1 MYFLFAI
8 YYFKFWSICFFSSCL
23 FFKEREKDIMQP
35 GREVGRNWE
44 KLWGGKNCDQNRL
57 YEKFCFF
64 NKLKKTCLPNP
75 NKLYKSIHLSTYLRT
90 LVIFKLLTANSS
102 QVRIPRTSLS
112 SILILISKNETE
124 IELYSHIFCFVLSGA
139 LRKSP
144 KVMLSVDQS
153 GHHEPALFHNSE
165 NSDNSDQ

>member
-1 MYFLFAI
+1 M
-8 YYFKFWSICFFSSCL
+8 
-23 FFKEREKDIMQP
+23 
-35 GREVGRNWE
+35 
-44 KLWGGKNCDQNRL
+44 
-57 YEKFCFF
+57 
-64 NKLKKTCLPNP
+64 
-75 NKLYKSIHLSTYLRT
+75 
-90 LVIFKLLTANSS
+90 VIFKLLTANSS

-112 SILILISKNETE
+112 SILILISKNEAE
-124 IELYSHIFCFVLSGA
+124 IELYSHIFCFVLSGV